1 LILDKELMENLCY
14 FLPNE
19 KIAQRPL
26 EPRDSAKLLVINK
39 EKLGFEDC
47 IVKDLPNFLNN
58 GDLII
63 LNNTKV
69 IKARLYVLT
78 DSSAKVEILLI
89 KKIDSK
95 TGFFMAK
102 PGKRLKIGK
111 EILLNGIKIGKV
123 KDVDL
128 QGRRI
133 IEFYNEIDSILE
145 EFGMVPV
152 PPYVKK
158 FSKDFDEKYQTKFA
172 YVPGSVAAPTAG
184 LHFTESLLEILKEKG
199 VAIKFITL
207 HVGPGTFKSI
217 SNDGEILLEPEW
229 VDISQDVCDSIRKA
243 KIKNKVLVV
252 GTTSMRTI
260 ESTVPNSYNGYI
272 DTVILPGYNFKVP
285 DMFMTNFHL
294 PNTSLLA
301 LTMAFGG
308 IDLIKRAYSH
318 AIENN
323 YRFYSFGDA
332 MLII

>member
-1 LILDKELMENLCY
+1 MILDKELMENLY
-14 FLPNE
+14 YSLPNE
-19 KIAQRPL
+19 KIAQKPL
-26 EPRDSAKLLVINK
+26 EPRDSAKLLVVYK

-47 IVKDLPNFLNN
+47 IVRDLPNFLNN

-69 IKARLYVLT
+69 IKARLYVIT

-95 TGFFMAK
+95 TGLFMAK

-111 EILLNGIKIGKV
+111 EILLNGIKMGNV
-123 KDVDL
+123 KDIDL

-133 IEFYNEIDSILE
+133 IEFYDEIDSVLE

-172 YVPGSVAAPTAG
+172 DVPGSVAAPTAG
-184 LHFTESLLEILKEKG
+184 LHFTQSLLDELSEKG
-199 VAIKFITL
+199 VSIKFITL

-229 VDISQDVCDSIRKA
+229 VDISQDVCDSIKKA
-243 KIKNKVLVV
+243 KLKNRVLVV
-252 GTTSMRTI
+252 GTTSMRTV
-260 ESTVPNSYNGYI
+260 ESTVPNPYNGYI

-301 LTMAFGG
+301 LTMSFGG
-308 IDLIKRAYSH
+308 IELIKKAYSH
-318 AIENN
+318 AIEND

-332 MLII
+332 MLIL